1 MATHPFHTIGSLRR
15 ALQDRAISATEFVE
29 TLIER
34 TERLA
39 TLGAYVNFDPEALRL
54 QARDADARRAAG
66 DTAPLLGVPIAVKD
80 NIDVAGVAT
89 SNGTT
94 ALLGKPVRRDAG
106 VVERLRSAGALIA
119 GKTNM
124 HELALGI
131 TTHNAVTGTARNPWA
146 PDRIPGGSSGG
157 SGVAVAAGLVPAA
170 LGTDTGG
177 SVRVPSALCGVF
189 GLRPTVGRVSGRGIA
204 PISTTRDTAGP
215 MAHNVEDLL
224 TLDGI
229 LTGDQATPAPVAL
242 QGLRLGLPHPRF
254 WDSLDP
260 GVAHSMDE
268 ALVRLKGAGVVL
280 VDVDLPELS
289 ACNDMAGFPI
299 ALYEFVRDLGRYLE
313 ESGHGVTL
321 AELVARVGSRDV
333 AGIVQPLLAG
343 GAVPEAA
350 YRDAL
355 AARARLRAIYA
366 DGFKRLEVQALLFPT
381 TPLTARVLGDD
392 DTIDFNGERAPA
404 FPSFIRNTDPGSNAG
419 IPGVS
424 LPAGLASD
432 GLPVGLAL
440 DGPAHG
446 DRQLLAIA
454 AAIEALLPPTPH
466 PAL

>member
-1 MATHPFHTIGSLRR
+1 MPDHLFHSIGSLQL
-15 ALQDRAISATEFVE
+15 ALRQRDISSTEFVE

-34 TERLA
+34 TARHAE
-39 TLGAYVNFDPEALRL
+39 LGAYVNFDPQALRM
-54 QARDADARRAAG
+54 QAREADARLAAG
-66 DTAPLLGVPIAVKD
+66 EAGPLLGVPIAVKD

-94 ALLGKPVRRDAG
+94 ALLGKPVRQDAD
-106 VVERLRSAGALIA
+106 VVVRLRAAGALIA

-131 TTHNAVTGTARNPWA
+131 TTRNAVTGTARNPWA

-157 SGVAVAAGLVPAA
+157 SGVAVAAGMVPAA

-177 SVRVPSALCGVF
+177 SVRVPSALCGIA
-189 GLRPTVGRVSGRGIA
+189 GLRPSVGRMSGRGIA
-204 PISTTRDTAGP
+204 PISATRDTAGP
-215 MAHNVEDLL
+215 MAHNVEDLM

-229 LTGDQATPAPVAL
+229 LAGDFATPAPVSL
-242 QGLRLGLPHPRF
+242 QGLRLGLPRARF
-254 WDSLDP
+254 WESLDR
-260 GVAHSMDE
+260 GVAKAMDE
-268 ALVRLKGAGVVL
+268 ALARLKGAGVVF
-280 VDVDLPELS
+280 VDVALPDLG
-289 ACNDMAGFPI
+289 ACSDAAGFPI
-299 ALYEFVRDLGRYLE
+299 ALHEFVRDLGRYLE

-350 YRDAL
+350 YREAL
-355 AARARLRAIYA
+355 AARARLQAIYA
-366 DGFKRLEVQALLFPT
+366 DGFKSHEVQALLFPT

-392 DTIDFNGERAPA
+392 DTVDFNGERAPA

-424 LPAGLASD
+424 LPAGLAPD

-440 DGPAHG
+440 DGPAHS

-454 AAIEALLPPTPH
+454 AAIGALLPAPRH
-466 PAL
+466 PVL